1 MSKGRGRPPAIPENR
16 RDEFLSDYQSE
27 GSAKALAVKWG
38 VSAIT
43 VLKALRRFGVDTRN
57 PPIDTRGRKKR
68 ACYHPMLGQWSDAR
82 VAEALGVSRQA
93 VSMARR
99 ARGIESPQSRA
110 MKIIAGEG

>member
-1 MSKGRGRPPAIPENR
+1 MSNGRGRPPAIPENR

-68 ACYHPMLGQWSDAR
+68 TCYHPMLGQWSDAR